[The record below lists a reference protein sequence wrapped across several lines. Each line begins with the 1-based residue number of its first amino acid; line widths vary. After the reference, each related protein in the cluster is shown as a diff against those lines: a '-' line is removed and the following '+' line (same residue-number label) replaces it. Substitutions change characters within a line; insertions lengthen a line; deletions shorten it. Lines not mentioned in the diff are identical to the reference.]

1 MKCFVITIQ
10 DLPESVEC
18 ADRCIASGKKFG
30 LEIEHFYGITP
41 KSVPSPIELAEVEQI
56 PTIHFREKY
65 SRFENCLA
73 AFLSHYSLW
82 KLCAQGNED
91 FMIFEHDAVVKDTV
105 KEFGVVFK
113 GVLSYGA
120 PSYGKFN
127 TPPTLGVNKLVSKQ
141 YLPGAH
147 AYRVKPIAAK
157 VLVEEAKTRAG
168 PTDLYLSNGNFDFI
182 EEMYPWPVVADDS
195 FTTIQKES
203 GCVAKHNNGLDY
215 KIL

>member
-1 MKCFVITIQ
+1 MKSFVITIQ

-18 ADRCIASGKKFG
+18 ADRCIKSGKKYG

-41 KSVPSPIELAEVEQI
+41 RSVPSPLQIADDEQI
-56 PTIHFREKY
+56 PLVSFREKY

-82 KLCAQGNED
+82 KLCAED
-91 FMIFEHDAVVKDTV
+91 NQDYLIFEHDAVVMDSIN
-105 KEFGVVFK
+105 EFQTFK

-127 TPPTLGVNKLVSKQ
+127 TPPNLGVNKLVSKQ

-147 AYRVKPIAAK
+147 AYRVKPKAAK
-157 VLVEEAKTRAG
+157 VLVEEAKIKAG

-182 EEMYPWPVVADDS
+182 EEMYPWPVKADDT
-195 FTTIQKES
+195 FTTIQKQE